1 MSIFHKVLQPVLV
14 CMLIANTALCQT
26 LNEMNSG
33 TTAHIRGMSA
43 VSERLVWASG
53 TEGRVGKS
61 TDGGETWIWRQ
72 IPGFEKIDFRDIEAF
87 DDKTALVMG
96 VASPGYILR
105 TADGGKNWIIV
116 YKNEDPRLFMDA
128 MHFWND
134 RSGMVIGDPI
144 DGRFFILRSFDGG
157 KKWQEIPVRNRPVAE
172 NGEACFAASGSNIT
186 SISRKEAVFV
196 SGGMRSRFF
205 KRNTSTRLPLQQGS
219 ESTGA
224 NSIGTGW
231 NKNGRKANR
240 LIVVGGDFSHDKND
254 SAVCAISN
262 DLGKNW
268 QIPKEGPKGYRSG
281 IAWIEEDRWITC
293 GTSGVDISEDAG
305 ISWRSISPK
314 GYHVCVR
321 SKKGKTIFLAG
332 QGGRI
337 ARLNW

>member
-1 MSIFHKVLQPVLV
+1 MSIFYNVLRPVLV
-14 CMLIANTALCQT
+14 SMLITNRALCQT
-26 LNEMNSG
+26 LKEVSSG

-61 TDGGETWIWRQ
+61 TDGGETWTWKQ

-87 DDKTALVMG
+87 DDQTALVMG

-105 TADGGKNWIIV
+105 TADGGKNWTIV

-134 RSGMVIGDPI
+134 RSGMIIGDPI

-157 KKWQEIPVRNRPVAE
+157 KKWQEIPVKYRPVADI
-172 NGEACFAASGSNIT
+172 GEACFAASGSNIT

-196 SGGMRSRFF
+196 SGGMHSRFF
-205 KRNTSTRLPLQQGS
+205 KRNTSPTLPLQQGS

-224 NSIGTGW
+224 NGIGTGW
-231 NKNGRKANR
+231 NKNGKKANR
-240 LIVVGGDFSHDKND
+240 LIAVGGDFSNDKND
-254 SAVCAISN
+254 SAVCAIST
-262 DLGKNW
+262 DLGKTW
-268 QIPKEGPKGYRSG
+268 QLPKEGPRGYRSG
-281 IAWIEEDRWITC
+281 IAWIEEGRWITC
-293 GTSGVDISEDAG
+293 GSSGVDTSEDDG
-305 ISWRSISPK
+305 MSWQSISSK

-321 SKKGKTIFLAG
+321 SKKGKTVFLAG
-332 QGGRI
+332 PGGRI
-337 ARLNW
+337 ARLIW